1 MRRLFGRIAALLSL
15 LLVAGCASVP
25 ETRFY
30 TLSVPSQP
38 PEIEVI
44 SRDSP
49 TPIFIDVLPISV
61 PERLVRPQLVVRSG
75 GSGLQAQLFILEQ
88 DRWSSP
94 FNYELRDAF
103 ASGIASQ
110 IGAVNNARGIRTPD
124 QISYRIAIELSQFDA
139 IVGDRVQTG
148 FGWTITRST
157 DGRSIA
163 CHAAITEPIAG
174 GIEGVVAGIQRV
186 VASVVADVS
195 KNLIELDSDRVPT
208 CVQGKTG
215 LPSFTDF

>member
-1 MRRLFGRIAALLSL
+1 MRRLFGRTAALLSL
-15 LLVAGCASVP
+15 LLAAGCASVP

-30 TLSVPSQP
+30 TLSLPFEP
-38 PEIEVI
+38 PEIEV
-44 SRDSP
+44 SRGSS

-61 PERLVRPQLVVRSG
+61 PERLARPQLVVRSG
-75 GSGLQAQLFILEQ
+75 ASGPQAQLLILEQ

-103 ASGIASQ
+103 TSGIASQ

-148 FGWTITRST
+148 FGWTITHST

-163 CHAAITEPIAG
+163 CHAAITEPIAA

-208 CVQGKTG
+208 CVQRKAG

>member
-1 MRRLFGRIAALLSL
+1 MTVYSIFGVMTALL
-15 LLVAGCASVP
+15 VTGCASVP
-25 ETRFY
+25 EARFY
-30 TLSVPSQP
+30 TLSVP
-38 PEIEVI
+38 PEPSETKI
-44 SRDSP
+44 SARDSSI
-49 TPIFIDVLPISV
+49 PIFIDVLPVNV
-61 PERLVRPQLVVRSG
+61 PERLARPQLVVRSG
-75 GSGLQAQLFILEQ
+75 GSGPQAQLFILEQ

-110 IGAVNNARGIRTPD
+110 IGAVNNVRGIRTPD

-139 IVGDRVQTG
+139 IVGDSVQTG

-163 CHAAITEPIAG
+163 CHAVITEPIAG

-186 VASVVADVS
+186 VASVVEGVS

-208 CVQGKTG
+208 CVQRKVE

>member
-1 MRRLFGRIAALLSL
+1 MMPKAGSLFGMIAALLA
-15 LLVAGCASVP
+15 AGCASVP

-30 TLSVPSQP
+30 TLSVPSEP
-38 PEIEVI
+38 SEIEV
-44 SRDSP
+44 SRDSS

-61 PERLVRPQLVVRSG
+61 PERLARPQLVVRSG
-75 GSGLQAQLFILEQ
+75 GSGPQAQLLILEQ

-103 ASGIASQ
+103 TSGIASQ
-110 IGAVNNARGIRTPD
+110 IGAVNDARGIRKPD

-139 IVGDRVQTG
+139 IVGDSVQAG

-157 DGRSIA
+157 DGRNIA
-163 CHAAITEPIAG
+163 CYAAVTEPVTG
-174 GIEGVVAGIQRV
+174 GIEGVVAGVQRA

-208 CVQGKTG
+208 CVTQRKAR
-215 LPSFTDF
+215 